1 MKKFYLFGTLAVLL
15 GLVLQAC
22 VDPVEQTEV
31 GKEEAVA
38 PKTMEF
44 HATLEEGDGTKT
56 ALDGLDVV
64 WSEGDTIKIFS
75 AQYPAGKNFM
85 LKRGDGGNVSGTF
98 VGSDLGPGPY
108 YAVYP
113 AFVADSFN
121 ETDGTLSGFFPQS
134 QTYAEDSF
142 GRGANISW
150 GTAMTQKDLR
160 FHNVGGV
167 IAFCLKGTATIVEV
181 NLYTMA
187 GNGKEFL
194 NGSMQIDS
202 STGTIVQGG
211 DVRNENSRKLTLDC
225 RAGGGVELNQGD
237 GVTFY
242 ISTPAGVLGD
252 GFFVEFVDSE
262 GMAMIKSAKGG
273 GANVINRSKI
283 RRMPAFT
290 YTPQYNADFLL
301 ESDDF
306 AAYGG
311 VTTRAAVNCCLY
323 TQGESQY
330 AYMTY
335 DRYDER
341 LARFQ
346 DWNKGYSVALNILP
360 IAMTMNATPKVT
372 VTALGETG
380 PIVSKSSA
388 SMKII
393 KLTAYHAWLYDA
405 RADQGYVIKM
415 AEED

>member
-1 MKKFYLFGTLAVLL
+1 
-15 GLVLQAC
+15 
-22 VDPVEQTEV
+22 
-31 GKEEAVA
+31 
-38 PKTMEF
+38 
-44 HATLEEGDGTKT
+44 
-56 ALDGLDVV
+56 
-64 WSEGDTIKIFS
+64 
-75 AQYPAGKNFM
+75 
-85 LKRGDGGNVSGTF
+85 
-98 VGSDLGPGPY
+98 
-108 YAVYP
+108 
-113 AFVADSFN
+113 
-121 ETDGTLSGFFPQS
+121 
-134 QTYAEDSF
+134 
-142 GRGANISW
+142 
-150 GTAMTQKDLR
+150 
-160 FHNVGGV
+160 
-167 IAFCLKGTATIVEV
+167 
-181 NLYTMA
+181 
-187 GNGKEFL
+187 
-194 NGSMQIDS
+194 
-202 STGTIVQGG
+202 
-211 DVRNENSRKLTLDC
+211 
-225 RAGGGVELNQGD
+225 
-237 GVTFY
+237 
-242 ISTPAGVLGD
+242 
-252 GFFVEFVDSE
+252 
-262 GMAMIKSAKGG
+262 MIKSAKGG

-311 VTTRAAVNCCLY
+311 VTTKAAVNCCLY

-405 RADQGYVIKM
+405 KADQGYVIKM